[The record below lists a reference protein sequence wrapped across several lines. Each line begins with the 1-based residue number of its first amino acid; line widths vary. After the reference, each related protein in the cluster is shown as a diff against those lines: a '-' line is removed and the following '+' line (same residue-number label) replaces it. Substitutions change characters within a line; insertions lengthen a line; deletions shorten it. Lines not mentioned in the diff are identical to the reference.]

1 MSLFT
6 DIADTLSPGSIDDLK
21 ATIGKRG
28 GIAKTNRFAIFMSPP
43 DSSLLNINIQDIGIS
58 LISGTF
64 NAKSLINDP
73 RDIGL
78 LCESCS
84 IPGRQIQTMEHS
96 YFRQAVKVPN
106 NYINEDVT
114 FTFLLTNDYYMKKM
128 FDKWS
133 QLIIDPESY
142 KLNYNGVYQR
152 DITIQQLNE
161 KNVPVYGIKLKNAY
175 PVSVS
180 SIELSNT
187 GENSIQKLSVTMTY
201 EDFEPEGGLSS
212 ALSGIKNAIGGI
224 TRLL

>member
-43 DSSLLNINIQDIGIS
+43 DSSLLNINIQDIGVS

-64 NAKSLINDP
+64 NAKSLVNDP

-96 YFRQAVKVPN
+96 HFRNTVKVPN
-106 NYINEDVT
+106 NYINEDIT

-133 QLIIDPESY
+133 ELIIDPESY
-142 KLNYNGVYQR
+142 KLNYNAEYQR

-161 KNVPVYGIKLKNAY
+161 KNIPVYGIKLKNAY
-175 PVSVS
+175 PIGVQ

>member
-6 DIADTLSPGSIDDLK
+6 DIASTISPGSIDDLK
-21 ATIGKRG
+21 SAIGKRG
-28 GIAKTNRFAIFMSPP
+28 GLAKTNRFAIFMSPP
-43 DSSLLNINIQDIGIS
+43 SQSLLNIDIQDIAIS
-58 LISGTF
+58 AISGTF
-64 NAKSLINDP
+64 NPMSLINDP

-84 IPGRQIQTMEHS
+84 IPGRQIQTLDHSHFRQTVKIPNS
-96 YFRQAVKVPN
+96 YF
-106 NYINEDVT
+106 NEDVT
-114 FTFLLTNDYYMKKM
+114 FSFHLTNDYYMKKM
-128 FDKWS
+128 FDRWS
-133 QLIIDPESY
+133 SLIIDPETY
-142 KLNYNGVYQR
+142 KLNYDVEYKR

-175 PVSVS
+175 PITINSIDLNNS
-180 SIELSNT
+180 S
-187 GENSIQKLSVTMTY
+187 ENSIQKLSVTITY

>member
-1 MSLFT
+1 
-6 DIADTLSPGSIDDLK
+6 
-21 ATIGKRG
+21 
-28 GIAKTNRFAIFMSPP
+28 
-43 DSSLLNINIQDIGIS
+43 
-58 LISGTF
+58 
-64 NAKSLINDP
+64 
-73 RDIGL
+73 
-78 LCESCS
+78 
-84 IPGRQIQTMEHS
+84 
-96 YFRQAVKVPN
+96 
-106 NYINEDVT
+106 
-114 FTFLLTNDYYMKKM
+114 MKKM

-133 QLIIDPESY
+133 QLIIDPETY
-142 KLNYNGVYQR
+142 KLNYNAVYQR

>member
-43 DSSLLNINIQDIGIS
+43 DSSLLNINLQDIGVS

-84 IPGRQIQTMEHS
+84 IPGRQKKTMEHS
-96 YFRQAVKVPN
+96 HFRNTVKVPN
-106 NYINEDVT
+106 NYINEDIT

-133 QLIIDPESY
+133 ELIIDPESY
-142 KLNYNGVYQR
+142 KLNYNAEYQR

-175 PVSVS
+175 PISVS